1 MGNIYSRIKNENKN
15 RIYPI
20 GNNGMLSNV
29 LWEKIKNQQRENQY
43 PSIVCENKKEYIPY
57 QLPRIGAQKNKNI
70 YKKIDVEKFFYYN

>member
-43 PSIVCENKKEYIPY
+43 PSIVCENKKEYTPHP
-57 QLPRIGAQKNKNI
+57 LPRIG
-70 YKKIDVEKFFYYN
+70 ESEE

>member
-29 LWEKIKNQQRENQY
+29 LWEKIKT
-43 PSIVCENKKEYIPY
+43 NKE
-57 QLPRIGAQKNKNI
+57 RINTLVLFVKIKRI
-70 YKKIDVEKFFYYN
+70 YTTSTS